1 MARFLVTYTDGTQYP
16 LEANTPV
23 EAARL
28 ANNLAEEANLSVQ
41 RINNVVQSPVEPGS
55 PITEQTVGDII
66 SIGENPF
73 GSQLTTAERGENVLT
88 QGTPIPAGFG
98 GVGAQNPLEIG
109 STVQVLSEEQRT
121 EEYLRTRRQV
131 QDPQFSEFLRERVDG
146 PMFRT
151 LEATFKSPDG
161 TTYRRYTYEYTLKSG
176 FFGEPSGGA
185 DRTETLLFL
194 VNADAL
200 GATGTAEQNETLMAF
215 DFLYELERDENNVVR
230 RQLRESYPNLTSLR
244 PEDFEVFNV
253 KNPSANRPLYDAVN
267 RENDNANADIPIWL
281 ERTFELNG
289 TRFVKTDDDNYTIRG
304 IDQGTP
310 DQTIIDPRTGQTQQ
324 VGPVETDDPDDPDG
338 SDSLGGPSGSA
349 PVLETINGT
358 KVVGLFPATDYPQAS
373 LENFLT
379 QAGFVL
385 PTDTEG
391 RPIPIDT
398 FSSLPGF
405 PAELLA
411 PESLF
416 IRVVEEQ
423 DVLDDDGNKIGVQQ
437 FDRFVPNP
445 AIEAALQLYGQ
456 EIGLRSNL
464 SGDANDLVQAQISAT
479 GGVLPGPAS
488 GLTNADFN
496 ALATNLRTISATG
509 GRLTA
514 DLQTKDGR
522 TQLVESLSPLAKQ
535 DLTAEVLRQTGGRVG
550 GYFDANG
557 DFVEGITFDQ
567 FIEDQRQEANRQQVR
582 DLERIQAQN
591 APQFFSSRLNAQQAE
606 GSRRRG
612 LLQDITQIY
621 QNPAQLAA
629 IVQAGGGPLL
639 QLQQELATSPG
650 LPMSPGM
657 QQPQSPVSQQTPT
670 IGTAGTYLDPNFEPP
685 SGLTLDEFIA
695 TLSPEQRITQPMNQ
709 QSTPLQPTGTAPI
722 APPEVNVGLP
732 LVQGYN
738 PTATEADFANLNPI
752 QRQQALGSAAVFG
765 KTPEE
770 VQDDLASFTPGEQR
784 SPLYG
789 VGGTVVT
796 TRR

>member
-16 LEANTPV
+16 LQANSAV

-28 ANNLAEEANLSVQ
+28 ANNLAQEANLSVQ
-41 RINNVVQSPVEPGS
+41 RINNVIQSPVEPGS

-66 SIGENPF
+66 SIGQNPF
-73 GSQLTTAERGENVLT
+73 GSQRTTAERGENVLA
-88 QGTPIPAGFG
+88 QGQAIPAGFG

-109 STVQVLSEEQRT
+109 GSVQTQTDEQRA
-121 EEYLRTRRQV
+121 EEYLRIRRQV
-131 QDPQFSEFLRERVDG
+131 LDPKFSEFLRERVDG
-146 PMFRT
+146 SMFRT
-151 LEATFKSPDG
+151 LEGTFKSPDG
-161 TTYRRYTYEYTLKSG
+161 TTYRRYTYEYTLRPG
-176 FFGEPSGGA
+176 IFGAPTGGA

-200 GATGTAEQNETLMAF
+200 GATGTAEQNETLMAYN
-215 DFLYELERDENNVVR
+215 FLYDVTSEG
-230 RQLRESYPNLTSLR
+230 RQFRESYPNLTSLR

-289 TRFVKTDDDNYTIRG
+289 TQFVKTDDDNYTIRG
-304 IDQGTP
+304 ITQDQ
-310 DQTIIDPRTGQTQQ
+310 QLIDPRTGETQQ
-324 VGPVETDDPDDPDG
+324 QGVVETNEVETDTAE
-338 SDSLGGPSGSA
+338 GGEGAGNQNQA
-349 PVLETINGT
+349 PELETINGT

-398 FSSLPGF
+398 FSTLPGF

-488 GLTNADFN
+488 GLTNAEFN

-514 DLQTKDGR
+514 DLKTKDGR

-606 GSRRRG
+606 GARRRG

-639 QLQQELATSPG
+639 Q
-650 LPMSPGM
+650 
-657 QQPQSPVSQQTPT
+657 
-670 IGTAGTYLDPNFEPP
+670 
-685 SGLTLDEFIA
+685 
-695 TLSPEQRITQPMNQ
+695 
-709 QSTPLQPTGTAPI
+709 
-722 APPEVNVGLP
+722 
-732 LVQGYN
+732 
-738 PTATEADFANLNPI
+738 
-752 QRQQALGSAAVFG
+752 
-765 KTPEE
+765 
-770 VQDDLASFTPGEQR
+770 
-784 SPLYG
+784 
-789 VGGTVVT
+789 
-796 TRR
+796 

>member
-16 LEANTPV
+16 LQANSAV

-28 ANNLAEEANLSVQ
+28 ANNLAQEANLSVQ
-41 RINNVVQSPVEPGS
+41 RINNVIQSPVEPGS

-66 SIGENPF
+66 SIGQNPF
-73 GSQLTTAERGENVLT
+73 GSQRTTAERGENVLA
-88 QGTPIPAGFG
+88 QGQAIPAGFG

-109 STVQVLSEEQRT
+109 GSVQTQTDEQRA
-121 EEYLRTRRQV
+121 EEYLRIRRQV
-131 QDPQFSEFLRERVDG
+131 LDPKFSEFLRERVDG
-146 PMFRT
+146 SMFRT
-151 LEATFKSPDG
+151 LEGTFKSPDG
-161 TTYRRYTYEYTLKSG
+161 TTYRRYTYEYTLRPG
-176 FFGEPSGGA
+176 IFGAPTGGA

-200 GATGTAEQNETLMAF
+200 GATGTAEQNETLMAYN
-215 DFLYELERDENNVVR
+215 FLYDVTSEG
-230 RQLRESYPNLTSLR
+230 RQFRESYPNLTSLR

-289 TRFVKTDDDNYTIRG
+289 TQFVKTDDDNYTIRG
-304 IDQGTP
+304 ITQDQ
-310 DQTIIDPRTGQTQQ
+310 QLIDPRTGETQQ
-324 VGPVETDDPDDPDG
+324 QGVVETNEVETDTAE
-338 SDSLGGPSGSA
+338 GGEGAGNQNQA
-349 PVLETINGT
+349 PELETINGT

-398 FSSLPGF
+398 FSTLPGF

-488 GLTNADFN
+488 GLTNAEFN

-514 DLQTKDGR
+514 DLKTKDGR

-606 GSRRRG
+606 GARRRG

-639 QLQQELATSPG
+639 QLQQELATTPG
-650 LPMSPGM
+650 LPMAPGM
-657 QQPQSPVSQQTPT
+657 QQPQSPVSQQPPT
-670 IGTAGTYLDPNFEPP
+670 IGTGGTYLDPNFQLPT
-685 SGLTLDEFIA
+685 GLTMDEFVA
-695 TLSPEQRITQPMNQ
+695 TLSPEQRITQPTNQ
-709 QSTPLQPTGTAPI
+709 QSTPLQPTATAPI
-722 APPEVNVGLP
+722 PPPEVNVGLP

-738 PTATEADFANLNPI
+738 PTATEADFANLTPI

>member
-16 LEANTPV
+16 LQANSAV

-28 ANNLAEEANLSVQ
+28 ANNLAQEANLSVQ
-41 RINNVVQSPVEPGS
+41 RINNVIQSPVEPGS

-66 SIGENPF
+66 SIGQNPF
-73 GSQLTTAERGENVLT
+73 GSQRTTAERGENVLA
-88 QGTPIPAGFG
+88 QGQAIPAGFG

-109 STVQVLSEEQRT
+109 GSVQTQTDEQRA
-121 EEYLRTRRQV
+121 EEYLRIRRQV
-131 QDPQFSEFLRERVDG
+131 LDPKFSEFLRERVDG
-146 PMFRT
+146 SMFRT
-151 LEATFKSPDG
+151 LEGTFKSPDG
-161 TTYRRYTYEYTLKSG
+161 TTYRRYTYEYTLRPG
-176 FFGEPSGGA
+176 IFGAPTGGA

-200 GATGTAEQNETLMAF
+200 GATGTAEQNETLMAYN
-215 DFLYELERDENNVVR
+215 FLYDVTSEG
-230 RQLRESYPNLTSLR
+230 RQFRESYPNLTSLR

-289 TRFVKTDDDNYTIRG
+289 TQFVKTDDDNYTIRG
-304 IDQGTP
+304 ITQDQ
-310 DQTIIDPRTGQTQQ
+310 QLIDPRTGETQQ
-324 VGPVETDDPDDPDG
+324 QGVVETNEVETDTAE
-338 SDSLGGPSGSA
+338 GGEGAGNQNQA
-349 PVLETINGT
+349 PELETINGT

-398 FSSLPGF
+398 FSTLPGF

-488 GLTNADFN
+488 GLTNAEFN

-514 DLQTKDGR
+514 DLKTKDGR

-606 GSRRRG
+606 GARRRG

-639 QLQQELATSPG
+639 QLQQELATTPG
-650 LPMSPGM
+650 LPMAPGM
-657 QQPQSPVSQQTPT
+657 QQPQSPVSQQPPT
-670 IGTAGTYLDPNFEPP
+670 IGTGGTYLDPNFQLPT
-685 SGLTLDEFIA
+685 GLTMDEFVA
-695 TLSPEQRITQPMNQ
+695 TLSPEQRITQPTNQ

-722 APPEVNVGLP
+722 PPPEVNVGLP

-738 PTATEADFANLNPI
+738 PTATEADFANLTPI